1 MQFESAERKKRSA
14 FLFKRSREALFQQ
27 IYARENLA
35 LYIISYREAA
45 CGGTCSN
52 IEHKSRACGN

>member
-14 FLFKRSREALFQQ
+14 FFYLNAVGK
-27 IYARENLA
+27 
-35 LYIISYREAA
+35 LYFNKFMRGKTIISYREAA

-52 IEHKSRACGN
+52 IEYKSRACGN